1 MDWFITV
8 SDSLTANVMRITV
21 RFRGPITTRVG
32 KAEIEMEVDRETS
45 LRALLETLIVRESN
59 IGATWAS
66 PEQICQNTLMLCDG
80 VDVELTGGLDTKL
93 KNGNSVVILPLV
105 HGGQT

>member
-1 MDWFITV
+1 
-8 SDSLTANVMRITV
+8 MRITV

-32 KAEIEMEVDRETS
+32 KAEIEIEVDRETS
-45 LRALLETLIVRESN
+45 LRGLLETLIVTERN
-59 IGATWAS
+59 IGAVWTN
-66 PEQICQNTLMLCDG
+66 PEQICQNTLMMCDG

-93 KNGNSVVILPLV
+93 RNGNSIVILPLV